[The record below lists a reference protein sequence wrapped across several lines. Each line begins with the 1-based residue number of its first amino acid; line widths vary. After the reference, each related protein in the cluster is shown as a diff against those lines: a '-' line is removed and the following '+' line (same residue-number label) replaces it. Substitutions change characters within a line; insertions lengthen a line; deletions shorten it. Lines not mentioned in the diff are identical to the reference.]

1 MKCGRIISTTLVLC
15 CLVPTSTSFSSLNQ
29 ASGSPRQRAPSR
41 RSASKSLRLR
51 LFSESLTDDTKTETE
66 QVTRKPRNP
75 VVSLH
80 RVPEFEVGFLSSG
93 FGLVGES
100 AKETP
105 LPPPFPYAI
114 DLLPPSNERRISQPS
129 RLVIRHLEDDDIKGI
144 LPEVVREFGAL
155 VDKSK
160 LETEADELM
169 VRVENFL
176 FSLTVLIGLTQRV
189 VRREKGYDR
198 KNRAKP
204 DHNVV
209 CLVEQTQAD
218 QADQDG
224 KAIYKDQIVGI
235 AELSWQPPIPTANAP
250 PFVLPFVAKEFIS
263 RFGPGRDAASPQVP
277 VAYASNVLVWK
288 NKRGRQYSKVLMGA
302 LEGIGRLWGCDDI
315 RLHVDANE
323 FSGRVARSLYWSLGY
338 KGVPDSGQDSSGSFE
353 WLNASMSNEGLYLVD
368 GVPLLYL
375 RKKLKD

>member
-1 MKCGRIISTTLVLC
+1 MRSTILVFC
-15 CLVPTSTSFSSLNQ
+15 CLVPTSTSFFSSRKQ
-29 ASGSPRQRAPSR
+29 ASGGSPSPRGP
-41 RSASKSLRLR
+41 RSASTSLR
-51 LFSESLTDDTKTETE
+51 LFSELLSTDAKSKR
-66 QVTRKPRNP
+66 QVLRNP
-75 VVSLH
+75 GNSVSNSLH
-80 RVPEFEVGFLSSG
+80 RVPEFEIGFLSSG
-93 FGLVGES
+93 YGIVGES
-100 AKETP
+100 AKEAP
-105 LPPPFPYAI
+105 LSPPFPYAI

-129 RLVIRHLEDDDIKGI
+129 RLVIRHLEDEDIKGI

-155 VDKSK
+155 VDISK

-169 VRVENFL
+169 IKVENFL

-218 QADQDG
+218 QDG
-224 KAIYKDQIVGI
+224 KAIYTDQIVGI
-235 AELSWQPPIPTANAP
+235 AELSWQPPIPSSNAP
-250 PFVLPFVAKEFIS
+250 PFVLPFAAKEFIS
-263 RFGPGRDAASPQVP
+263 RFGPGRDAASPQAP

-302 LEGIGRLWGCDDI
+302 LEGIARLWGCDDI

-338 KGVPDSGQDSSGSFE
+338 KGVPDTGENSSGSFE
-353 WLNASMSNEGLYLVD
+353 WLNANMSNEGLYLVD

-375 RKKLKD
+375 RKKMKE